1 MRSDTSS
8 LLALLQ
14 LSDSSFPSGTFTNSF
29 GLEELVAEG
38 RVRTGADLETL
49 VKSVV
54 ILSIARADAV
64 AAVEAARCAALA
76 DYAGVIEADR
86 LLFSMKAAS
95 ELRDA
100 STSAGRRTLEEL
112 AAHSADPG
120 IDWLLAAIRDG
131 RTPGMQSVALGVAAN
146 AFGLTPEEIAAAVML
161 SAANAVLQAGMR
173 LLPISHRDVQ
183 GALHRLRPQ
192 ITAFS
197 REAAQPNRLH
207 SLQSFHP
214 VQEIAAM
221 RHRFSEARL
230 FAS

>member
-1 MRSDTSS
+1 MRADTDS

-38 RVRTGADLETL
+38 RIRMPADLETL

-54 ILSIARADAV
+54 LLSIARADAV
-64 AAVEAARCAALA
+64 AAAEAVRCAAIA
-76 DYAGVIEADR
+76 DYSGIIEADQ

-100 STSAGRRTLEEL
+100 STSAGRRTIEEL
-112 AAHSADPG
+112 AIHTSAPAL
-120 IDWLLAAIRDG
+120 DWFLGAIRG
-131 RTPGMQSVALGVAAN
+131 GQTPGTHAVAIGVVAD
-146 AFGLTPEEIAAAVML
+146 AFGATAEEIAGAVMF
-161 SAANAVLQAGMR
+161 SAANVVFQAGMR

-183 GALHRLRPQ
+183 GSLHRLRPQ
-192 ITAFS
+192 IAACA
-197 REAAQPNRLH
+197 EAAARPKRVH
-207 SLQSFHP
+207 SMQSFHP